1 MVGVAS
7 KKTPSPPVGAPPRTV
22 TAVRLPQYSKAFLPM
37 LVTLSGIVML
47 VRLPHTANA
56 RNPMLVTLSGIVI
69 LVRLVRPKKALPP
82 MLVTGLFS
90 IVTGI
95 INAPD
100 TFLSQ
105 PVIVAASP
113 TISYVNDSEPSDD
126 DFSRS
131 FQQEGA
137 GV

>member
-1 MVGVAS
+1 
-7 KKTPSPPVGAPPRTV
+7 
-22 TAVRLPQYSKAFLPM
+22 
-37 LVTLSGIVML
+37 
-47 VRLPHTANA
+47 
-56 RNPMLVTLSGIVI
+56 
-69 LVRLVRPKKALPP
+69 

-126 DFSRS
+126 DFSPQLPTRRGRGIDNILDTS
-131 FQQEGA
+131 FIGCWFVTTTKREPCHPHPSTLHLIP
-137 GV
+137 VT